1 MRVYMLVCIIRRL
14 CVYICWYVLYVG
26 YACIYAG
33 MYYTWVMRVYM
44 LVCIIRGLCV
54 YICWYV
60 LYIYPHENAGDMHII
75 ALACINII
83 CYHYSEQKKNFFMYG
98 IRGFTVTIIIYI
110 IIYLKHYVYFY
121 I

>member
-1 MRVYMLVCIIRRL
+1 MCVYMLVCIICGL
-14 CVYICWYVLYVG
+14 YIYICWHVLYVG

-83 CYHYSEQKKNFFMYG
+83 CYHYSEQKKIFLCMG
-98 IRGFTVTIIIYI
+98 PEGS
-110 IIYLKHYVYFY
+110 L
-121 I
+121 